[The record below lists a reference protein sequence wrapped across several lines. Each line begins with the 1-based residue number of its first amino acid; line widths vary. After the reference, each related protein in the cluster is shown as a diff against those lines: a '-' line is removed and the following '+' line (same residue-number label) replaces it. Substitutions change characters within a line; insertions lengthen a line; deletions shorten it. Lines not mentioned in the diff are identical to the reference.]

1 MRGIIRK
8 LTPEK
13 KEIEVPG
20 YTKEQVEEAFSQLI
34 AEGIVSVFLGE
45 IYEVRDLAH
54 LKEVFKEVQPEIVLH
69 LAAQPIVRDVFK
81 QPINVVSTGEKIEMQ
96 DLIDSQKLAKLYGI
110 DSVGND
116 I

>member
-1 MRGIIRK
+1 MDRELVRGIIRK

-20 YTKEQVEEAFSQLI
+20 YTKKQVEEAFSQLVS
-34 AEGIVSVFLGE
+34 EGIISVCSGE
-45 IYEVRDLAH
+45 IYEVRDLTH
-54 LKEVFKEVQPEIVLH
+54 LKGNTFKRPV
-69 LAAQPIVRDVFK
+69 
-81 QPINVVSTGEKIEMQ
+81 NVVSTGEKVEMQ
-96 DLIDSQKLAKLYGI
+96 DIIDSQKLANSYGI

>member
-1 MRGIIRK
+1 MDKELVRGIIRK

-20 YTKEQVEEAFSQLI
+20 YTKEQVEATFSQLVS
-34 AEGIVSVFLGE
+34 EGIVSVSIGK
-45 IYEVRDLAH
+45 IYEVRDLEH
-54 LKEVFKEVQPEIVLH
+54 LKGDILQK
-69 LAAQPIVRDVFK
+69 
-81 QPINVVSTGEKIEMQ
+81 PINVVSTGKEIEMQ
-96 DLIDSQKLAKLYGI
+96 DLINSEKLAKLYGI

>member
-1 MRGIIRK
+1 MDKELVRGIIRK

-54 LKEVFKEVQPEIVLH
+54 LKG
-69 LAAQPIVRDVFK
+69 DVFE

-96 DLIDSQKLAKLYGI
+96 DLINSQKLAKLYGI